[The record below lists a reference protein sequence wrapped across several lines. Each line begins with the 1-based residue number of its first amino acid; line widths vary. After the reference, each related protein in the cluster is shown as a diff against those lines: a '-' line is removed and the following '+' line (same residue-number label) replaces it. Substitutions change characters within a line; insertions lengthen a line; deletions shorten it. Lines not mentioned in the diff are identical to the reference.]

1 MTGLDV
7 LLILAGAAGIYVWN
21 LSKAANNLTYFPG
34 NITGISLDG
43 LTPVVFATL
52 IIQNTS
58 NLSFTISSLAGSV
71 TSNGTLIGNVSDF
84 IPVAI
89 PANSQGQIP
98 LTLRMQPLGLVNDII
113 AILTGGNGTRTLVV
127 AGSVNANG
135 IQQPFSLTYN
145 VGV

>member
-7 LLILAGAAGIYVWN
+7 LLILAGAAGIYIWN

-43 LTPVVFATL
+43 ITPVVYATL

-58 NLSFTISSLAGSV
+58 NLTFTITSLAGSV

-84 IPVAI
+84 MPVTV

-98 LTLRMQPLGLVNDII
+98 LTLRLQPLGIVNDII
-113 AILTGGNGTRTLVV
+113 AILTGGVGTRALVV
-127 AGSVNANG
+127 GGSINANG
-135 IQQPFSLTYN
+135 MQQTFSLTYN

>member
-7 LLILAGAAGIYVWN
+7 LLILAGAAGIYIWN
-21 LSKAANNLTYFPG
+21 LSRAANNLTYFPG

-43 LTPVVFATL
+43 LTPVVYATL
-52 IIQNTS
+52 VIQNTS
-58 NLSFTISSLAGSV
+58 NLTFTINSLAGSV

-84 IPVAI
+84 VPVTV

-98 LTLRMQPLGLVNDII
+98 LTLRLQPLGLANDII
-113 AILTGGNGTRTLVV
+113 AILTGGVGKRDLVV

-135 IQQPFSLTYN
+135 MQQAFSLTYN